1 MIADAATPYEEAVL
15 TNIAFM
21 ESVHAKIDSSIFS
34 TLCSTKEIDAAF
46 DWSEANPYL
55 QRKAQIIVDY
65 YRSDDPLKRKAAR
78 RREVRL
84 GFLNPGP
91 NTPFPCGP
99 GVRPPFAGAAARTD
113 FRPAPSRSST
123 TGRAPSPPVS
133 GGPETPSPR
142 TPYPHRVARMWRVG
156 TPDTDR
162 PRLAERQRIQRAEMI
177 RAEII
182 DAALSEFAERGYQ
195 ETTIAHIGR
204 RLGSAPSMVY
214 NYFANKRDI
223 LEQAIEESLTPVMS
237 ALVEATTQLPTT
249 VDEFRDRANRLGDL
263 IVDLIAQE
271 PRLPRMLLAVAALN
285 DPDMRERWL
294 GAFAMI
300 KSAVE
305 RFLDEGHRPVTCA
318 RASTSTPPHG

>member
-123 TGRAPSPPVS
+123 TGRAPSPRSAAVPK
-133 GGPETPSPR
+133 
-142 TPYPHRVARMWRVG
+142 PHRRARL
-156 TPDTDR
+156 T
-162 PRLAERQRIQRAEMI
+162 
-177 RAEII
+177 
-182 DAALSEFAERGYQ
+182 
-195 ETTIAHIGR
+195 HIGWLGCGAWAPRHRSTAFSRAAAHPAR
-204 RLGSAPSMVY
+204 R
-214 NYFANKRDI
+214 
-223 LEQAIEESLTPVMS
+223 
-237 ALVEATTQLPTT
+237 
-249 VDEFRDRANRLGDL
+249 
-263 IVDLIAQE
+263 
-271 PRLPRMLLAVAALN
+271 N
-285 DPDMRERWL
+285 DPRGDHRR
-294 GAFAMI
+294 GAQ
-300 KSAVE
+300 
-305 RFLDEGHRPVTCA
+305 
-318 RASTSTPPHG
+318 